1 MVSSQQNER
10 HNRLMLLLEPPPT
23 SADLRFACGGISV
36 RVTIGFWVMAALFGW
51 GTAQGLAGDDGRS
64 LLLYLAVWTAVVFIS
79 ILIHELGHALAFASC
94 GQASRIVLY
103 HFGGLTVPVGL
114 PARSL
119 QQPSRQLAVSAAGP
133 LAQLAFVGLVIM
145 AVLGAGYRL
154 PASQTLLS
162 LPVVGP
168 WLAIAAGM
176 GQPLPGLLIK
186 LAVYHLL
193 VVNIFWA
200 VLNLL
205 PVLPLDGGQIVREAL
220 RWLGVSAAEGIASL
234 FGLLIA
240 GILAFW
246 FFQNQE
252 LYLAVMFALLAVSC
266 WQRLVRAG
274 IG

>member
-1 MVSSQQNER
+1 
-10 HNRLMLLLEPPPT
+10 MLLIEPPPT
-23 SADLRFACGGISV
+23 SADIRFTVGGISI

-64 LLLYLAVWTAVVFIS
+64 LLLYLAVWMAVVFVS
-79 ILIHELGHALAFASC
+79 ILVHELGHALAFARF

-103 HFGGLTVPVGL
+103 HFGGLTM
-114 PARSL
+114 PAGPPAASL
-119 QQPSRQLAVSAAGP
+119 RQPSRQLLVSAAGP
-133 LAQLAFVGLVIM
+133 LAQLASVGLVIM

-154 PASQTLLS
+154 PASQMLFS

-168 WLAIAAGM
+168 WLATAAGM
-176 GQPLPGLLIK
+176 GQPLPGLLIR

-205 PVLPLDGGQIVREAL
+205 PVLPLDGGQIVREGL

-252 LYLAVMFALLAVSC
+252 LYLGVMFGLLAVSC

-274 IG
+274 LR